1 MEENQTLNDKLDLV
15 LQYKNEIKTAINN
28 KGQTATNDLST
39 YSNLISQI
47 VDYTGT
53 ISPTEYNECL
63 ETSNEILG
71 ETQSSTDSVD
81 AN

>member
-1 MEENQTLNDKLDLV
+1 MDENQTLNDKLDLV

-28 KGQTATNDLST
+28 KGQTATNDMST

-63 ETSNEILG
+63 TTTNEILG
-71 ETQSSTDSVD
+71 N
-81 AN
+81 ANNEN

>member
-28 KGQTATNDLST
+28 KGQTATNDMST

-53 ISPTEYNECL
+53 ISPTEYQQCL
-63 ETSNEILG
+63 QTSNEILG
-71 ETQSSTDSVD
+71 NTNNEG
-81 AN
+81 

>member
-28 KGQTATNDLST
+28 KGQTATNDMST

-53 ISPTEYNECL
+53 ISPTEYIECL

-81 AN
+81 VN

>member
-28 KGQTATNDLST
+28 KGQTATNDMST

-63 ETSNEILG
+63 TTTNEILG
-71 ETQSSTDSVD
+71 NVNNE
-81 AN
+81 N

>member
-28 KGQTATNDLST
+28 KGQTATNDMST

-63 ETSNEILG
+63 TTTNKILG
-71 ETQSSTDSVD
+71 N
-81 AN
+81 ANNEN

>member
-28 KGQTATNDLST
+28 KGQTATNDMST

-53 ISPTEYNECL
+53 ISPAEYNQCL
-63 ETSNEILG
+63 TATNEILG
-71 ETQSSTDSVD
+71 NTNNE
-81 AN
+81 N

>member
-28 KGQTATNDLST
+28 KGQTATNDMST

-53 ISPTEYNECL
+53 ISPAEYSECL

-71 ETQSSTDSVD
+71 KI
-81 AN
+81 

>member
-28 KGQTATNDLST
+28 KGQTATNDMST

-47 VDYTGT
+47 VDYT
-53 ISPTEYNECL
+53 
-63 ETSNEILG
+63 
-71 ETQSSTDSVD
+71 
-81 AN
+81 

>member
-28 KGQTATNDLST
+28 KGQTATNDMST

-63 ETSNEILG
+63 TTTNEILG
-71 ETQSSTDSVD
+71 ETRSSDDSAD

>member
-1 MEENQTLNDKLDLV
+1 MEENQTINEKLDLV
-15 LQYKNEIKTAINN
+15 LQYKNNIKSAINN
-28 KGQTATNDLST
+28 KGQTATDDMST

-71 ETQSSTDSVD
+71 KI
-81 AN
+81 

>member
-28 KGQTATNDLST
+28 KGQTATNDMST

-63 ETSNEILG
+63 ETSNKILG
-71 ETQSSTDSVD
+71 ETQSSTESVD

>member
-28 KGQTATNDLST
+28 KGQTATNDMST

-63 ETSNEILG
+63 ETSNKILG
-71 ETQSSTDSVD
+71 ETQSSDDLADV
-81 AN
+81 N

>member
-1 MEENQTLNDKLDLV
+1 MEENQTLNDKLNLV
-15 LQYKNEIKTAINN
+15 FQYKNEIKTAINN
-28 KGQTATNDLST
+28 KGQTATNDMST

-63 ETSNEILG
+63 TTTNKILG
-71 ETQSSTDSVD
+71 N
-81 AN
+81 ANNEN